1 MPPLGSADAV
11 AYLQGER
18 DAKEAAA
25 EAARAVADAARVAAS
40 TARLNADTASA
51 ASTQASASAATAK
64 TEASAKRD
72 DLIEDLTGMDK
83 TKATLLADAAIV
95 GASVID
101 VRSRI
106 AADTDKGACVAAYRA
121 MDAASDEGHC
131 ESSVSSSRRKVSRR
145 RLSQASS
152 YDVWCVI
159 SHRRLVC

>member
-18 DAKEAAA
+18 EGDDILGDEHVAG
-25 EAARAVADAARVAAS
+25 ADAARVAAS

-72 DLIEDLTGMDK
+72 DLIGDLTGMDK